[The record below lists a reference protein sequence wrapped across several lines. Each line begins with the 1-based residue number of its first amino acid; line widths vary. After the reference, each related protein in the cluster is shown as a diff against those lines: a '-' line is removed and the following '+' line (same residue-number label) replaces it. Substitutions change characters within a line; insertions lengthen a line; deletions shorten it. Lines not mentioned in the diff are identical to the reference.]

1 MPRPRW
7 WAHALAAQ
15 KHFHFLDAYLEDLV
29 PRTILFMFLS
39 VDFVVNFM
47 SGDLLATLEQEL
59 GSIAAL
65 FTSCV
70 ILKIL
75 MKILTNMP

>member
-1 MPRPRW
+1 MKSEQPMAIL
-7 WAHALAAQ
+7 AHILSILQ
-15 KHFHFLDAYLEDLV
+15 LRLSPSRLQLM
-29 PRTILFMFLS
+29 LFMFLS

-47 SGDLLATLEQEL
+47 SGDLPATLEQEL

-75 MKILTNMP
+75 MKILTNMS